1 MQSIVSVDHVTLVV
15 AGVIACVA
23 GVVRGITG
31 FGGAM
36 VMAPPLALL
45 LGPQLAVPVILVLES
60 VAAAP
65 MLVHT
70 RHHVQWNVIGAII
83 VAAGVTVPL
92 GVLALIAV
100 DPTVLRRV
108 IAITVLVFAIVLL
121 RGWRYHGRPRL
132 ATSVGL
138 GAVSGAMLGA
148 TSIGGPPVILYLL
161 SGPDP
166 IETTRANLTLYV
178 AVSSLIGIAM
188 LWHQGVFDA
197 RAGWMSVL
205 LAPAYYIGLLAGLRL
220 FPRFSDTR
228 FRQFTLVLLI
238 VVSAGILL
246 A

>member
-1 MQSIVSVDHVTLVV
+1 MQSIFSVDYVTLTV

-60 VAAAP
+60 VSAAP
-65 MLVHT
+65 MLVQT
-70 RHHVQWNVIGAII
+70 RHCVQWKVIGAII
-83 VAAGVTVPL
+83 LAACATVPL

-100 DPTVLRRV
+100 DPTIIRRA
-108 IAITVLVFAIVLL
+108 IAITVIVFAIVLL
-121 RGWRYHGRPRL
+121 RGWRYVGRPRL

-148 TSIGGPPVILYLL
+148 TSVGGPPVILYLL

-166 IETTRANLTLYV
+166 IETTRANLTLFLT
-178 AVSSLIGIAM
+178 VSSLIGVAM
-188 LWHQGVFDA
+188 LWHQGVFNVHA
-197 RAGWMSVL
+197 AWTAVL
-205 LAPAYYIGLLAGLRL
+205 LTPPYYLGLVLGLRL

-228 FRQFTLVLLI
+228 FRQFTLMLLI
-238 VVSAGILL
+238 VVSAGILV